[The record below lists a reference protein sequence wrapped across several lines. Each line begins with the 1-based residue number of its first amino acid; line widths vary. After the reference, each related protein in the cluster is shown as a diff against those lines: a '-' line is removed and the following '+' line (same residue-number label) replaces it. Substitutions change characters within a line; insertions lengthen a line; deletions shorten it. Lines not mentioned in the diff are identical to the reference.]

1 MDGQENPTDSWW
13 RQVKSYTARLIE
25 QVEMGVDTVQEFF
38 STLTSDERWGVMVQ
52 MEENQPQMFSQL
64 VAEAPDWVEWMG

>member
-1 MDGQENPTDSWW
+1 MDGQENPTDYWW